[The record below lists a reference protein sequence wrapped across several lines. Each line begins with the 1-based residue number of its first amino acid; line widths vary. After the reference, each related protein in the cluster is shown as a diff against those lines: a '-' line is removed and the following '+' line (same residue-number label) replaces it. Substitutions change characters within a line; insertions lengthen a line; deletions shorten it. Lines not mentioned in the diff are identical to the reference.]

1 MPLITNSSCLVAKKD
16 FLQADLKVTRNSLHA
31 RLQMIP
37 EQQTF
42 SFPPDFWS
50 VGITWK
56 NEQESFCSLHVLG
69 LELSGRGCRWVYMDQ
84 AQWDLEISSWIWS
97 VESAKP
103 NDLFQENKST
113 LGLEWSRSVINS
125 LFSSVCVALE
135 RAEKDWENHHDYSQR
150 VITKDYTLWICINVQ
165 YSDYVFIYMCQ
176 VIIPIVQR
184 WKLSLWDVKWL
195 TQDTQ
200 FVGQIWLV
208 VHQACPFSFWAHS

>member
-1 MPLITNSSCLVAKKD
+1 
-16 FLQADLKVTRNSLHA
+16 
-31 RLQMIP
+31 MIP

-56 NEQESFCSLHVLG
+56 KERESFRSLHVLG
-69 LELSGRGCRWVYMDQ
+69 LELSGTACRWVYTDQ
-84 AQWDLEISSWIWS
+84 AECDLEISSWIWS

-113 LGLEWSRSVINS
+113 LGLEWSRSVINR

-135 RAEKDWENHHDYSQR
+135 RAEEDRENHHDYSQR
-150 VITKDYTLWICINVQ
+150 VITKDYTLWICITVQ
-165 YSDYVFIYMCQ
+165 YSDYGFISMCQ
-176 VIIPIVQR
+176 VIIPIVRR

-195 TQDTQ
+195 TQDIQ
-200 FVGQIWLV
+200 FGVGGGQI
-208 VHQACPFSFWAHS
+208 